1 MTVAHATV
9 ESVEACLAGDYLL
22 VPQNVHLIKQ
32 AAHTQEAGL
41 SQMVAIMFY
50 DQGLSVEQFAMVI
63 VVIVSNFTGCDNI
76 NPLFF
81 KEEKNEIY
89 IIRIDCISNVDRC

>member
-1 MTVAHATV
+1 MIVVAVATV

-32 AAHTQEAGL
+32 VAHTQEAGL
-41 SQMVAIMFY
+41 SQMVVIMFY

-81 KEEKNEIY
+81 QGGKE
-89 IIRIDCISNVDRC
+89 

>member
-1 MTVAHATV
+1 VIVVAVATV

-22 VPQNVHLIKQ
+22 APQNVCPIKQ

-41 SQMVAIMFY
+41 SQMVVIMFY
-50 DQGLSVEQFAMVI
+50 DQGLIVEQFAMVI

-81 KEEKNEIY
+81 QGGKE
-89 IIRIDCISNVDRC
+89 

>member
-1 MTVAHATV
+1 MIVVAVATV
-9 ESVEACLAGDYLL
+9 ESVEACLAGGYLL

-41 SQMVAIMFY
+41 SQMVVIMFY

-63 VVIVSNFTGCDNI
+63 VVIVSNFMGCDNI

-81 KEEKNEIY
+81 QGGKE
-89 IIRIDCISNVDRC
+89 